1 MCLSTIKPIFVTV
14 ANCIVQCMWQYTVR
28 GKVKTTQSGI
38 MAGRLICVHRYK
50 RGGEIPEREAWEDTD

>member
-1 MCLSTIKPIFVTV
+1 
-14 ANCIVQCMWQYTVR
+14 MWQYTVR

-50 RGGEIPEREAWEDTD
+50 RGGEIPEREVWEDTD